1 MFPDAQAGADF
12 SAKNAQLETPLHHAC
27 SMMDIAIVAI
37 LLNRGAD
44 ESARNSNNETC
55 ADVLG
60 HGLDEEA
67 GGGRGDPGIRKQI
80 AAMLARAPAERA
92 WRRRSWIVM
101 MRSREDLS
109 AFSEDDGIEGGDK
122 GKKPSSASSLALA
135 LVAAGG
141 TVAARSS
148 ASGDGRDEKHRCRAG
163 KGGTGKEDTHV
174 QGVDKDGAN
183 VLGLDTGLQS
193 CVTWVVRA
201 QEEGIFREVV
211 AFL

>member
-1 MFPDAQAGADF
+1 
-12 SAKNAQLETPLHHAC
+12 
-27 SMMDIAIVAI
+27 MMDIAIVAI

-44 ESARNSNNETC
+44 ESARNSNNQTC

-67 GGGRGDPGIRKQI
+67 GAGGERGDPGIRKQI

-101 MRSREDLS
+101 MRSLEDLS
-109 AFSEDDGIEGGDK
+109 AFSEDDGIDIEGNEK
-122 GKKPSSASSLALA
+122 GKKPSGGPSLALA
-135 LVAAGG
+135 SSPLLQPAAG
-141 TVAARSS
+141 TVVAKSPTP
-148 ASGDGRDEKHRCRAG
+148 GGGRDEKHRFREG
-163 KGGTGKEDTHV
+163 RGGEGEEDIHV

-183 VLGLDTGLQS
+183 VLGVDTRLQS